1 MCSRKRSIGPM
12 SRRATVTYEVSNMEK
27 KIEPQD
33 PSLALCQ
40 ICANRGDMTAYDKDM
55 DGILRHFPT
64 CIRYTFH
71 NCNDFVPDNIRRH

>member
-1 MCSRKRSIGPM
+1 M

-64 CIRYTFH
+64 CMRYTFH
-71 NCNDFVPDNIRRH
+71 NCNDFVPDNIRRD

>member
-55 DGILRHFPT
+55 YGILRHFPT